1 MSLKASSAET
11 ANIGENALAR
21 FAKGPFE
28 QFKGDAEF
36 SPVDA
41 IVEEILG
48 RLGCLRRNQIVIDVG
63 SADDKF
69 VVPNSIKMLRD
80 YDMHVIHITE
90 TPKDMSNFFFKNIE
104 TKIAN
109 VASTEEILKK
119 RNVPKDFPLLCIDTP
134 VIDIPYSPLVVVATV
149 DTIVDPWKDGKN
161 GFKETTD
168 AWAEKGYT
176 CVAMAEKFLVFLRT
190 EDIVKA
196 GVKNIVLRNPQMLF
210 DWKVHNKMTG
220 FHLYEN

>member
-80 YDMHVIHITE
+80 YEMRVIHITE
-90 TPKDMSNFFFKNIE
+90 TPKDMDSFFFKNIE
-104 TKIAN
+104 TEIAN
-109 VASTEEILKK
+109 AASVEEILKK
-119 RNVPKDFPLLCIDTP
+119 RNVPKEFPLLCIDTP
-134 VIDIPYSPLVVVATV
+134 AIDIPYSPLVVVTTV
-149 DTIVDPWKDGKN
+149 DTTIDPWHAGKD
-161 GFKETTD
+161 GFKETTETWND
-168 AWAEKGYT
+168 KGYT

-190 EDIVKA
+190 DNTLKA
-196 GVKNIVLRNPQMLF
+196 GVKGVVLRNPQMLF
-210 DWKVHNKMTG
+210 DWKAHGKNGG
-220 FHLYEN
+220 FTS